1 LMEEIVHV
9 MAALL
14 LFFFVFL
21 VRNYVKNLG
30 SYTLEIGIAVI
41 ILGLLIDTFNEAFG
55 YNIIL
60 IGIVVVF
67 FGTIRIFKKLKEI
80 AIRDYLT
87 GLYTR
92 YYFFEE
98 WLPQEMERQKRKKG
112 KGIAFLVIDLDDFKM
127 INDRYSH
134 RMGDKLLKFAAQ
146 KIVENIRR
154 TDCAVRFGGDEILV
168 AFPEADEKTVENI
181 VKRLEKKLMF
191 NPFGLPL
198 KFSYGIETWRPGENI
213 ENVVQKAD
221 LQMYSLKSLKKQKQ
235 ILSEEADVD

>member
-1 LMEEIVHV
+1 MEEIVHV
-9 MAALL
+9 MAALI

-21 VRNYVKNLG
+21 VRKYVKNLG

-41 ILGLLIDTFNEAFG
+41 VLGLLLDAFNESLG
-55 YNIIL
+55 YNIML
-60 IGIVVVF
+60 VGIVVVF
-67 FGTIRIFKKLKEI
+67 FGVIRIFKKLKEI

-112 KGIAFLVIDLDDFKM
+112 KGIAFLVIDLDDFKL

-134 RMGDKLLKFAAQ
+134 KMGDKLLKFAAQ
-146 KIVENIRR
+146 KIVENIRK
-154 TDCAVRFGGDEILV
+154 TDCAVRFGGDEILI
-168 AFPEADEKTVENI
+168 AFPETDEKAVENI

-198 KFSYGIETWRPGENI
+198 KFSYGIETWKPGENI

-235 ILSEEADVD
+235 ILSGEADVD